1 MASPNKNPDYTA
13 QIPKSG
19 HDLSFDFGFTAST
32 GMLLPIFTDFLLPGD
47 TVQGSV
53 NLFTQL
59 RQPLAQPAQI
69 EVEQIV
75 DYFFVPFTMLYQPFE
90 QMKYQTPDAFSSN
103 FPIQSDADWTESMA
117 TQFPKV
123 NMSRLCHTIHTNR
136 NNWLNEMES
145 ECKAA
150 YRLMDM
156 LGYNPDA
163 LLVDGAAGAQ
173 QQLQYTP
180 NFFPYAALAYQCV
193 YQYFYRLDQ
202 WEKFSNLY
210 FNFDRFFGTN
220 LLTDAQTDTLRKVF
234 NLHYRPLYLDYFTNI
249 KNSPLMSDVN
259 VLKSFNG
266 TSSDDSSLGYLIEFN
281 EYLNKRQ
288 IYPADAI
295 GAANSEPLTSVRL
308 SNQSSFTASS
318 IRNMFAAEKFLQI
331 SARSANRYDDQ
342 VLAHLGFKIPNDP
355 KHNIQYLG
363 TQKQMMNT
371 SQVVSTGDTDALG
384 DRVGQMYGSI
394 SGKDGFKFT
403 APVHGVVIGIYSAL
417 PKRMYAS
424 GIDRSQ
430 VFTDIHDIFDAEYD
444 HLGMQ
449 PLFGY
454 EASRLQDN
462 THAGTILGWQWR
474 YEQFK
479 RKISRCT
486 SAFFRYADPTDGYVN
501 VFPNYLG
508 CYFNIQR
515 PFTWDNALSPLVPS
529 NIRGYQDFLCKPFE
543 LDTMQ
548 NVYYTTTWNDLWEK
562 NPALIYETDP
572 FIIDAH
578 VNLKKS
584 SVMSVHSMPN
594 LNQF

>member
-19 HDLSFDFGFTAST
+19 HDLSFDLGFTAST

-90 QMKYQTPDAFSSN
+90 NMKYQTPDAFRSN
-103 FPIQSDADWTESMA
+103 FPIQSDVDWTEVMA

-123 NMSRLCHTIHTNR
+123 NMARLCKTIHTNR
-136 NNWLNEMES
+136 NNWLNHMES
-145 ECKAA
+145 EAKAA
-150 YRLMDM
+150 YRLMD
-156 LGYNPDA
+156 LFGYNPDA
-163 LLVDGAAGAQ
+163 ILVDGVSGEQ
-173 QQLQYTP
+173 QQLAYTP

-202 WEKFSNLY
+202 WEKFTNLY
-210 FNFDRFFGTN
+210 FNFDRFFGSN
-220 LLTDAQTDTLRKVF
+220 LLTEAQTDTLRKVF
-234 NLHYRPLYLDYFTNI
+234 DLHYRPLYLDYFTNI
-249 KNSPLMSDVN
+249 KNSPLMSNVN
-259 VLKSFNG
+259 VLKS
-266 TSSDDSSLGYLIEFN
+266 SSDDSDTSSLRYLIDFKK
-281 EYLNKRQ
+281 YLSDDSYSVLN
-288 IYPADAI
+288 PS
-295 GAANSEPLTSVRL
+295 GNSDLGFPWTSVGADD
-308 SNQSSFTASS
+308 SFQSAAS

-331 SARSANRYDDQ
+331 TARAANRYDDQ

-371 SQVVSTGDTDALG
+371 TQVISTGDADALG

-417 PKRMYAS
+417 PKRMYAA
-424 GIDRSQ
+424 GIDRAQ
-430 VFTDIHDIFDAEYD
+430 VFTDIHDIFDSEYD

-474 YEQFK
+474 YEQYK
-479 RKISRCT
+479 RKYSRCT
-486 SAFFRYADPTDGYVN
+486 SAFLRYMKPEDGYDTAYE
-501 VFPNYLG
+501 NYLG
-508 CYFNIQR
+508 CFFNIQR
-515 PFTWDNALSPLVPS
+515 PFCWDNALTPLVPS
-529 NIRGYQDFLCKPFE
+529 YVQGYWDFLCKPFE

-548 NVYYTTTWNDLWEK
+548 ALFYETTWNNAWEA
-562 NPALIYETDP
+562 NPALLYTSDP

-578 VNLKKS
+578 INLKKS

>member
-19 HDLSFDFGFTAST
+19 HDLSFDLGFTAST

-90 QMKYQTPDAFSSN
+90 NMKYQTPDAFSSN
-103 FPIQSDADWTESMA
+103 FPIQSDTDWTEVMA

-123 NMSRLCHTIHTNR
+123 NMARLCKTIHTNR
-136 NNWLNEMES
+136 NNWLNHMES
-145 ECKAA
+145 EAKAA

-163 LLVDGAAGAQ
+163 ILVDGDSGEQ
-173 QQLQYTP
+173 QQLSYTP

-202 WEKFSNLY
+202 WEKFTNLY

-220 LLTDAQTDTLRKVF
+220 LMTDAQSDSLRKVF
-234 NLHYRPLYLDYFTNI
+234 DLHYRPLYLDYFTNI
-249 KNSPLMSDVN
+249 KNSPLMSNVN
-259 VLKSFNG
+259 VLKSADNS
-266 TSSDDSSLGYLIEFN
+266 TESSLQYLVDFRKF
-281 EYLNKRQ
+281 LGVGSFPGTDDGGDV
-288 IYPADAI
+288 YPSTTMVPM
-295 GAANSEPLTSVRL
+295 AAGVQDLGS
-308 SNQSSFTASS
+308 AA

-331 SARSANRYDDQ
+331 TARAANRYDDQ

-363 TQKQMMNT
+363 TQRQMMNT
-371 SQVVSTGDTDALG
+371 TQVVSTGDSDALG

-417 PKRMYAS
+417 PKRMYAA

-449 PLFGY
+449 PMFGY

-474 YEQFK
+474 YEQYK
-479 RKISRCT
+479 RKYSRVT
-486 SAFFRYADPTDGYVN
+486 SAFLRYMKPQDGYDTS
-501 VFPNYLG
+501 FENYLS

-515 PFTWDNALSPLVPS
+515 PFCWDNTLTPLVPS
-529 NIRGYQDFLCKPFE
+529 YVQGYWDFLCKPFE

-548 NVYYTTTWNDLWEK
+548 AWFYDTTWQSEWEY
-562 NPALIYETDP
+562 NPSLIYLKDP

-578 VNLKKS
+578 INLKKS